1 MSVKETIKSRIDQLR
16 KEIEYHSNLYY
27 NESISEI
34 SDYEFDSLMSE
45 LKVLESENPEFI
57 TPDSPTQ
64 KVGGDVQEGSKV
76 MKHSIPMISLK
87 DEFDKEG
94 VYKFVESVRE
104 KVGVDVEF
112 IVEKKIDGASVKSI
126 YENGDYKI
134 ALSRG
139 NGEYGEIITD
149 NVKQIVDVP
158 KQIASKIEKL
168 EVRGE
173 VYMTYDAF
181 EKVNEKQEASGEKRY
196 QNPRNLAS
204 GTLKHLDPNVVAER
218 NLSMFVFNVE
228 VADGL
233 EFATHLETLE
243 WLEEQGFKITPDYE
257 VCKTADEVWNAI
269 CKIGDS
275 RENLEYPIDGAV
287 VKVNQLAYREEMGS
301 TSKTPRWAIAYK
313 YPPEERET
321 ALKSISVQVGRTGKM
336 AFVGNVDP
344 VRLEGTTV
352 SRVTLH
358 NMEFIREK
366 GIYIVET
373 ENPKELGVLGGSC
386 KVVIRK
392 AGSIVPELVKVV
404 RSEKIPPVISSYS
417 GPKVCPVCQGEIVQ
431 EDGLV
436 DLVCINPL
444 CEAKVSRAISYFA
457 SKGAMD
463 IEWLGQ
469 STVDALL
476 EHGYIKDIT
485 DLYYLHE
492 HRAELIEKGIVGR
505 EKSVDNL
512 LTAIEKSK
520 ENDIDKLI
528 AGLGIR
534 NIGKKASKVLAK
546 EFANLD
552 ALSNATYEDLVS
564 LPEFGDKMASDI
576 VNFFNSEQY
585 KYLIGRL
592 KEVGMNIKSKAV
604 VTKVDTRFEGKTFVV
619 TGTLPTLKRE
629 QAIEMIESYG
639 GKVSGSVSKKTSYVL
654 AGEKAGSKLTKAEAL
669 GISVIDEAKFKE
681 MIQ

>member
-1 MSVKETIKSRIDQLR
+1 M
-16 KEIEYHSNLYY
+16 N
-27 NESISEI
+27 
-34 SDYEFDSLMSE
+34 E
-45 LKVLESENPEFI
+45 LKVLEADNPEFI

-64 KVGGDVQEGSKV
+64 KVGGDVKEDSKV

-87 DEFDKEG
+87 DEFDREG

-104 KVGVDVEF
+104 KVGSDVEF
-112 IVEKKIDGASVKSI
+112 IVEKKIDGASVKTI
-126 YENGDYKI
+126 YENGEYKI

-139 NGEYGEIITD
+139 NGEYGEIITS
-149 NVKQIVDVP
+149 NVEQIVDVP
-158 KQIASKIEKL
+158 KHIASKIEKL

-181 EKVNEKQEASGEKRY
+181 EKVNEKQEVLGEKKY

-228 VADGL
+228 IADGL
-233 EFATHLETLE
+233 EFETHLDTLK
-243 WLEEQGFKITPDYE
+243 WLEEQGFKVTPGYE
-257 VCKTADEVWNAI
+257 ICKTADEVWEAI

-275 RENLEYPIDGAV
+275 REDLEYPIDGAV

-313 YPPEERET
+313 YPPEEKET
-321 ALKSISVQVGRTGKM
+321 VLKSISVQVGRTGKL
-336 AFVGNVDP
+336 AFVGNVEP

-358 NMEFIREK
+358 NIEFIREK
-366 GIYIVET
+366 GIYVVET
-373 ENPKELGVLGGSC
+373 ENPIELGVKGGSC
-386 KVVIRK
+386 RVVIRK

-404 RSEKIPPVISSYS
+404 TSGKIPPVISSYS
-417 GPKVCPVCQGEIVQ
+417 GPTVCPVCQGEIVQ

-444 CEAKVSRAISYFA
+444 CAAKVSRSISYFA
-457 SKGAMD
+457 SKAAMD

-476 EHGYIKDIT
+476 ENGYIKDIT

-492 HRAELIEKGIVGR
+492 HRDELIEKGIIGR

-512 LTAIEKSK
+512 LAAIEKSK

-546 EFANLD
+546 EFSSLD
-552 ALSNATYEDLVS
+552 ALSNATYEELVS
-564 LPEFGDKMASDI
+564 LSEFGDKMASDI
-576 VNFFNSEQY
+576 VKFFASNEY
-585 KYLIGRL
+585 KYLIDRL
-592 KEVGMNIKSKAV
+592 KNVGMNTESKAV
-604 VTKVDTRFEGKTFVV
+604 VAKVDSRFEGKTFVV

-629 QAIEMIESYG
+629 QAIELIESYG

-654 AGEKAGSKLTKAEAL
+654 AGEKAGSKLTKAETL
-669 GISVIDEAKFKE
+669 GIPVIDEAKFKE